1 MTSDPSYRSAAY
13 DAEFE
18 VGEPPAQTRRNPPTP
33 VTARRWVEESR
44 KWVAQKQS
52 QGRFQ
57 GRNGYEALRFLK
69 RCGEWVS
76 VAPSRVREAD
86 VRAILGHVNGRA
98 PRTFRFY
105 LSILSSFL
113 EAPPRLNGVVRFSG
127 IKSAYPNR
135 SVRTPVL
142 PGAVRDNIL
151 DRAQGHERV
160 ILALLASGR
169 RPVEVR
175 RALVSDI
182 DLTAGDMAVRGKG
195 GRGGVVARV
204 ALNDTVLRELAW
216 YLPLRGRWSEDAEDD
231 SGHLI
236 CRWEVQRL
244 VGVSIQYLRRSLD
257 HACAR
262 SGMGPWPLYSFRR
275 GAATMLRDRG
285 AEWEDIR
292 DALTHRSIGTTEGYV
307 RSLKA
312 ALRQPAVVRLLDARE
327 AT

>member
-1 MTSDPSYRSAAY
+1 MVSDPAYRSAAY
-13 DAEFE
+13 RAEFE
-18 VGEPPAQTRRNPPTP
+18 VIERPRPSRRGTP
-33 VTARRWVEESR
+33 LVERRWVEECR
-44 KWVAQKQS
+44 RWVAWKQS
-52 QGRFQ
+52 QGKFQ
-57 GRNGYEALRFLK
+57 GRNGYEAQRFLRK
-69 RCGEWVS
+69 CGEWLS

-86 VRAILGHVNGRA
+86 VRSVLGHIRGRA
-98 PRTFRFY
+98 PRTYRFY

-113 EAPPRLNGVVRFSG
+113 SSLGNEVVRHSG

-142 PGAVRDNIL
+142 PGAMRDAIL
-151 DRAQGHERV
+151 DRAQGQERV

-175 RALVSDI
+175 RALVSDL

-195 GRGGVVARV
+195 GRGDVVARV
-204 ALNDTVLRELAW
+204 ALNETVLRELAW
-216 YLPLRGRWSEDAEDD
+216 YLPLRGRWSEDAERD

-236 CRWEVQRL
+236 CRSEPGRL
-244 VGVSIQYLRRSLD
+244 VGVSIQYLRRSLA
-257 HACAR
+257 HACERA
-262 SGMGPWPLYSFRR
+262 GTAPWPLYSFRR

-292 DALTHRSIGTTEGYV
+292 DALTHRCIGTTEGYV
-307 RSLKA
+307 RSLYA
-312 ALRQPAVVRLLDARE
+312 TLRQPAVVRLLDARE